1 MVGDISLATRTEVLC
16 AIRNRYAGASKM
28 DKTKMLDEFVAMVGC
43 HRKHAVRLLGQSDV
57 PVERKVPMG
66 QRIYDEAVRQAL
78 ILVWEAADRIC
89 GKRLKAALPSMV
101 ESLERPRSSRPRPRC
116 ARAAVVGE
124 RIHHRPATET
134 GEGEGGKPQEAQ
146 EEEEDGEPGSGTH
159 LRGLERT
166 RARVSRDRPGGPW
179 RRSRV
184 RSLHPQPRG
193 D

>member
-57 PVERKVPMG
+57 PVERKVPVG

-101 ESLERPRSSRPRPRC
+101 ESLERHGHLDLAPGVRERLLSASASTIDRLLRPVRERAGSRRRLN
-116 ARAAVVGE
+116 R
-124 RIHHRPATET
+124 RR
-134 GEGEGGKPQEAQ
+134 KM
-146 EEEEDGEPGSGTH
+146 GS
-159 LRGLERT
+159 
-166 RARVSRDRPGGPW
+166 
-179 RRSRV
+179 
-184 RSLHPQPRG
+184 
-193 D
+193 